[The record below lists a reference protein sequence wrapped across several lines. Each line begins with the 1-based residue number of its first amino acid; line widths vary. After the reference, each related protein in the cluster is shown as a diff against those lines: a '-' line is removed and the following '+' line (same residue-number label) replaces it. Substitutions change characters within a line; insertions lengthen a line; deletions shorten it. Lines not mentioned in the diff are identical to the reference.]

1 MAVWSLRLNER
12 PARPFALDERA
23 ESAGVG
29 LYGVS
34 EMTVIV
40 GDRFVMVG
48 VRVTAASR
56 ESKTGLGL

>member
-23 ESAGVG
+23 ESVGVG

-34 EMTVIV
+34 
-40 GDRFVMVG
+40 D
-48 VRVTAASR
+48 TAAGCYGKPRCTKDLHFGS
-56 ESKTGLGL
+56 GL